1 MRCKFCT
8 RKNMLLIGVIGLII
22 VVSYILINVYYI
34 TTENK
39 ILNNIE
45 KNRLKIENIVNSYY
59 DSGKWDFSG
68 VSKEEI
74 KDNIELVEEQ
84 LELYLKY
91 RKIVDKKSIIIREK
105 NLLAKRKSFLEKYD
119 SNYEE
124 YGRLLRFLEL
134 ELEHSIGIYDAHTLY
149 YKAEESIL
157 DRIAGD
163 DIVEKPYPEA
173 EPVSI
178 IKDGEEIL
186 I

>member
-91 RKIVDKKSIIIREK
+91 RKIVDKKSIIIRK
-105 NLLAKRKSFLEKYD
+105 NLLAKKIVFKKYD

-134 ELEHSIGIYDAHTLY
+134 ELEHSWDL
-149 YKAEESIL
+149 
-157 DRIAGD
+157 
-163 DIVEKPYPEA
+163 
-173 EPVSI
+173 
-178 IKDGEEIL
+178 
-186 I
+186 